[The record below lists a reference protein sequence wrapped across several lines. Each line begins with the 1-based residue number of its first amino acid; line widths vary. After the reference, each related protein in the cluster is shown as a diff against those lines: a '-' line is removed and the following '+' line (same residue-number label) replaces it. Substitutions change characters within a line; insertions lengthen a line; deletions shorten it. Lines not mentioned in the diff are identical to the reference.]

1 LYFVGTLHVSESREL
16 EKLVFCLTGPYLTR
30 RATIG
35 WLELPFVGRAR
46 GRFVGPP
53 TSGPQR
59 TKVSKVRNEKR
70 QTGVGKP
77 AEAL

>member
-1 LYFVGTLHVSESREL
+1 MYFVGNLHVSESREL

-46 GRFVGPP
+46 GRF
-53 TSGPQR
+53 
-59 TKVSKVRNEKR
+59 
-70 QTGVGKP
+70 
-77 AEAL
+77 ALALLRAALRELKCLK